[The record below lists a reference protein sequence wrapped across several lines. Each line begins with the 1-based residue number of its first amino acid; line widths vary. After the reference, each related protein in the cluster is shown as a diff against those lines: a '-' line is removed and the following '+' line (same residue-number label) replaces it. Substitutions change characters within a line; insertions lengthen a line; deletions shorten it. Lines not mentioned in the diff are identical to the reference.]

1 MKLPREVMNDLLA
14 VYLAGEASPE
24 TRALVEERARDDEDF
39 AAALRVA
46 ARVEVRP
53 AAERPSADLEIRSL
67 KMTREFVRLRSVFL
81 GMAIFFSL
89 LPLSFVYSTQAGFR
103 WLVWDTSAG
112 LGYASLALA
121 AASWVAWYSM
131 NRQVKRAGL

>member
-1 MKLPREVMNDLLA
+1 
-14 VYLAGEASPE
+14 
-24 TRALVEERARDDEDF
+24 LVEERAKEDEEF
-39 AAALRVA
+39 AAALHAA
-46 ARVEVRP
+46 ARMGIQP
-53 AAERPSADLEIRSL
+53 AADGPSADLEIRSL

-89 LPLSFVYSTQAGFR
+89 VPLSFVYSTQAGFR
-103 WLVWDTSAG
+103 WLVWETSAG